1 MLEVGGVQLCMKP
14 TLPYIIRGITKRII
28 NFTCMMHVSTIESI
42 ALLYYYID
50 VLMFGVYKMES
61 RLHTIHTFMYIIIYR
76 T

>member
-1 MLEVGGVQLCMKP
+1 
-14 TLPYIIRGITKRII
+14 
-28 NFTCMMHVSTIESI
+28 MMHVSTIESI

-61 RLHTIHTFMYIIIYR
+61 RLHAIHTFMYIIIYR